1 VIGCE
6 DHLRNDPDCI
16 EWDVKLY
23 SCSPQNRQLVL
34 VHSVILL
41 DEGVPCSAYSITVTV
56 SIFETPPTGWS
67 RVNCI
72 VIVTVMLVKS
82 HSWRMFYAFYRLLNI
97 TSEAMLWIFN
107 SYQIVLM
114 VHCTRRLC
122 T

>member
-6 DHLRNDPDCI
+6 DHLRNDLD
-16 EWDVKLY
+16 WDVKLY
-23 SCSPQNRQLVL
+23 SCSPQNRQPVL
-34 VHSVILL
+34 VHWVILL
-41 DEGVPCSAYSITVTV
+41 EGGVPCSAYSITVTV

-67 RVNCI
+67 RANYI

-114 VHCTRRLC
+114 VHWTRRLC